1 MNSPILVNIWIS
13 CLSLIILVFLYFRYA
28 DYSTLYGWI
37 TIGVYITH
45 QIYCLIVLIPF
56 LGLSSLMST
65 LLVGLFLVLDL
76 IVRWKKRGTENPNKT
91 INMVLLALIYIN
103 TIFVGA
109 AFFNYYMAF
118 LGG

>member
-13 CLSLIILVFLYFRYA
+13 SVSLIILVFLYFRYA
-28 DYSTLYGWI
+28 NYSSLYGWI

-45 QIYCLIVLIPF
+45 QIFCLIVLIPF
-56 LGLSSLMST
+56 LGLGSLMLT
-65 LLVGLFLVLDL
+65 LLVGPFLVLDL
-76 IVRWKKRGTENPNKT
+76 IVRWKKRETENPNKT

-109 AFFNYYMAF
+109 ALFVFFRVYGLF
-118 LGG
+118 

>member
-1 MNSPILVNIWIS
+1 MNSPILVSMWIS
-13 CLSLIILVFLYFRYA
+13 PVSLIILVFLYFGYA
-28 DYSTLYGWI
+28 NYSTLYGWI

-45 QIYCLIVLIPF
+45 QIFCLIVLVPF
-56 LGLSSLMST
+56 LGGGFMST
-65 LLVGLFLVLDL
+65 LLVGPFLVLDL

-109 AFFNYYMAF
+109 ALYVFFGA
-118 LGG
+118 

>member
-1 MNSPILVNIWIS
+1 MNSPILVSMWIS
-13 CLSLIILVFLYFRYA
+13 PVSLIILVFLYFRYA
-28 DYSTLYGWI
+28 NYSTLYGWI

-45 QIYCLIVLIPF
+45 QILCLIVLVPF
-56 LGLSSLMST
+56 LGGGFMST
-65 LLVGLFLVLDL
+65 LLVGPFLALDL

-109 AFFNYYMAF
+109 ALFVFFRGYGLF
-118 LGG
+118 

>member
-13 CLSLIILVFLYFRYA
+13 PVSLIILFFLYFRYA
-28 DYSTLYGWI
+28 NYSTLYGWI

-45 QIYCLIVLIPF
+45 QILCLIVLIPF
-56 LGLSSLMST
+56 LGSGSLMST
-65 LLVGLFLVLDL
+65 LLVGPFLVLDL

-91 INMVLLALIYIN
+91 INKVLLALIYIN

-109 AFFNYYMAF
+109 ALYVFF
-118 LGG
+118 GG